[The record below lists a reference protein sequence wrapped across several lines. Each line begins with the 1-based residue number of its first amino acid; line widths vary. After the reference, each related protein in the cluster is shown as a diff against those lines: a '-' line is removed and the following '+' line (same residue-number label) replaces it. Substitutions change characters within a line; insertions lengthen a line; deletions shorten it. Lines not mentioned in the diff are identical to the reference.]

1 MKYLKLKENYNNR
14 VNGDEMYIS
23 FGQAIA
29 KPNRIVI
36 LEGINAEKIAAKDKK
51 NKFRI
56 DKIREKV
63 PMNFTKIN
71 TVLHR
76 ELSSIEY
83 IEFWKGIK
91 IYRAID

>member
-1 MKYLKLKENYNNR
+1 
-14 VNGDEMYIS
+14 MYIS

-29 KPNRIVI
+29 KPNRVVI

-51 NKFRI
+51 NEFRI
-56 DKIREKV
+56 DKIRRKI
-63 PMNFTKIN
+63 PMKFIKIN

-83 IEFWKGIK
+83 IEFWNGIRIK
-91 IYRAID
+91 EIID

>member
-1 MKYLKLKENYNNR
+1 
-14 VNGDEMYIS
+14 MYIS

>member
-1 MKYLKLKENYNNR
+1 MKYLKLKENYNDR
-14 VNGDEMYIS
+14 VNGGDMYIS

-29 KPNRIVI
+29 KPNRVVI
-36 LEGINAEKIAAKDKK
+36 LEGINVERIAAKDKK

-56 DKIREKV
+56 DKIREKI

-83 IEFWKGIK
+83 IEFWKGIRIK
-91 IYRAID
+91 EVID

>member
-1 MKYLKLKENYNNR
+1 
-14 VNGDEMYIS
+14 MYIS
-23 FGQAIA
+23 FGKAIA

-36 LEGINAEKIAAKDKK
+36 LEGINAEKIAAKDSR

-56 DKIREKV
+56 DKIRRKI

-83 IEFWKGIK
+83 IEFWNGVRIK
-91 IYRAID
+91 EVI

>member
-1 MKYLKLKENYNNR
+1 
-14 VNGDEMYIS
+14 MYIT

-29 KPNRIVI
+29 KPNRVVI
-36 LEGINAEKIAAKDKK
+36 LEGINAENITAKDNK

-63 PMNFTKIN
+63 PMKFTKIN

-83 IEFWKGIK
+83 IDFWNSVRIK
-91 IYRAID
+91 EIV

>member
-1 MKYLKLKENYNNR
+1 
-14 VNGDEMYIS
+14 MYIS

-29 KPNRIVI
+29 KPNRVVI
-36 LEGINAEKIAAKDKK
+36 LEGINVEKIAVKDKK
-51 NKFRI
+51 NEFRI
-56 DKIREKV
+56 DKIRRKV

-83 IEFWKGIK
+83 IEFWNSVRIK
-91 IYRAID
+91 EVIWIYCEVIEGR

>member
-1 MKYLKLKENYNNR
+1 
-14 VNGDEMYIS
+14 MYIS

-29 KPNRIVI
+29 KPNRVVI
-36 LEGINAEKIAAKDKK
+36 LEGINVERIAAKDSR

-56 DKIREKV
+56 DKIRRKI
-63 PMNFTKIN
+63 PMKFIKIN

-83 IEFWKGIK
+83 IEFWNSVRIK
-91 IYRAID
+91 EVI

>member
-1 MKYLKLKENYNNR
+1 
-14 VNGDEMYIS
+14 MYIS
-23 FGQAIA
+23 FGKAIA

-56 DKIREKV
+56 DKIRRKI
-63 PMNFTKIN
+63 PMNFIKIN

-76 ELSSIEY
+76 ELNSIEY
-83 IEFWKGIK
+83 IEFWNDVRIK
-91 IYRAID
+91 EVV